1 MYNNNSSIR
10 VTGICY
16 CKYKQQVDMEV
27 ASKFSIQKTKI
38 PFYYSVFF
46 LKIHSFY
53 QPYRQYI
60 RIVQPRAYLGG
71 GGALGHGPPF
81 GSPE

>member
-1 MYNNNSSIR
+1 
-10 VTGICY
+10 
-16 CKYKQQVDMEV
+16 MEV

-71 GGALGHGPPF
+71 GGHWAMAPLLGRQN
-81 GSPE
+81 SMISIE